1 MNIDRIY
8 YIIISA
14 ILVTVFLLFI
24 FVFSPTEFNS
34 NNNSNVKTIYFV
46 DHISPAHQKVID
58 LFNRKYKGSIKVETI
73 NLSFEKFS
81 TNERKELL
89 ARYLRSKN
97 NRIDIFAVD
106 QIWVPRFVKWG
117 FPLNKLIK
125 SNEISQV
132 LPNALETCLYDDSL
146 YAVPL
151 YIDVAVMIYRDDL
164 LKKLPDYS
172 KIVEELDQSITWEQ
186 FINLHQKIK
195 NWKNPF
201 YIFQAD
207 DYEGLLC
214 QYAESMSNFSN
225 PIVSND
231 KKLMIDT
238 PEGKKSLQLLV
249 DLVNK
254 YRMSPKEVT
263 YLKENESFRF
273 FAKNNGLF
281 LRAWSSM
288 FDDENEFLQ
297 DDVRANL
304 KMAPLPHFKD
314 GKPSS
319 VYGGWNLMISK
330 FSKQIP
336 EVIKFAK
343 FLLSEES
350 QKIMYEDGGYLPVNK
365 NLYDDKELVKNHPD
379 LKFFEKLYQTG
390 VYRPFL
396 EDYTNVSDILSYYVN
411 SAIKCDISVN
421 EALKDA
427 ELKIKTKSI
436 LVK

>member
-1 MNIDRIY
+1 MNVDRIY

-24 FVFSPTEFNS
+24 FVFSPSEFNS
-34 NNNSNVKTIYFV
+34 NNNFNVRTIYFV
-46 DHISPAHQKVID
+46 DHISSAHQKVID
-58 LFNRKYKGSIKVETI
+58 LFNQKYKNSIRVETI
-73 NLSFEKFS
+73 NLSFDKFS

-89 ARYLRSKN
+89 ARYIRTKN
-97 NRIDIFAVD
+97 NRIDVFAVD
-106 QIWVPRFVKWG
+106 QIWIPRFVKWG
-117 FPLNKLIK
+117 VSLNKLID
-125 SNEISQV
+125 SSETNQI
-132 LPNALETCLYDDSL
+132 LPNALETCFQDDSL

-151 YIDVAVMIYRDDL
+151 YVDIALMFYRDDL

-172 KIVEELDQSITWEQ
+172 KIVKELNNSITWEQ
-186 FINLHQKIK
+186 FIDLHKRIK

-214 QYAESMSNFSN
+214 QYAESMANFNN
-225 PIVSND
+225 PIVSKE

-249 DLVNK
+249 DFVNK
-254 YRMSPKEVT
+254 YKISPKEVT
-263 YLKENESFRF
+263 YLKENESFRY
-273 FAKNNGLF
+273 FAKNDGLF

-288 FDDENEFLQ
+288 FDDENEFLK
-297 DDVRANL
+297 DDVRSNL

-319 VYGGWNLMISK
+319 IYGGWNLMISK
-330 FSKQIP
+330 FSRQIP
-336 EVIKFAK
+336 EVIKFVK
-343 FLLSEES
+343 FLISEES
-350 QKIMYEDGGYLPVNK
+350 QKIMYEEGGYLPVNR
-365 NLYDDKELVKNHPD
+365 NLYEDKDFVKRHPD

-390 VYRPFL
+390 VYRPFI
-396 EDYTNVSDILSYYVN
+396 ENYTNVSDILSHYVN
-411 SAIKCDISVN
+411 SAIKGDISVSN
-421 EALKDA
+421 ALKDA
-427 ELKIKTKSI
+427 EIKIKEKAI